1 MGINSLKKSSRLLQ
15 SRRYTHDSFTDAQ
28 EAFTSVLDINATEVY
43 TDQILVPSSS
53 LPFSGSSQS
62 GSIYSSSGKQVMKYY
77 YRAAM
82 TKSDLVSG
90 SASEVWFLLS
100 PSGSNAGINAQLIDS
115 NQQNNFI
122 SPKYSVPAL
131 TNANTED
138 ATPGYG
144 AKVFVSSATSSAGVV
159 AGDQVSTNNYTFD
172 YKNGVLQFTSN
183 AVSAT
188 TSQYVYI
195 STYQYIGRTLASNDT
210 LGYSGSFSGSFFGDG
225 AGVTNISASS
235 IVGLSLFSI
244 GTGSI
249 TASVDV
255 NPNNLFLI
263 KSGST
268 QYLNISSS
276 SNTTLSSNLFI
287 IKNFTTQQPV
297 LTVSQSIVQIATQSF
312 DPSGTTNAGSIW
324 FTSSSMYIGLEN

>member
-43 TDQILVPSSS
+43 TDQILIPSSS

-62 GSIYSSSGKQVMKYY
+62 DSIYSAGGKQIMKYY
-77 YRAAM
+77 YRTAM
-82 TKSDLVSG
+82 TRSDLVSG

-100 PSGSNAGINAQLIDS
+100 PSGSNAGVNAQLIET
-115 NQQNNFI
+115 NQLTNFI

-144 AKVFVSSATSSAGVV
+144 VKVFVSSNASTPS
-159 AGDQVSTNNYTFD
+159 AGDQVSVNNYTFD
-172 YKNGVLQFTSN
+172 YKTGVLQFTTN

-195 STYQYIGRTLASNDT
+195 SAYQYIGRTLASNDT
-210 LGYSGSFSGSFFGDG
+210 LGYSGSFSGSFFGNG

-287 IKNFTTQQPV
+287 VKNFTTQQPV

-312 DPSGTTNAGSIW
+312 NPSGTTDAGSIW

>member
-62 GSIYSSSGKQVMKYY
+62 GSIYSAGGKQIMKYY

-82 TKSDLVSG
+82 TRSDLVSG

-100 PSGSNAGINAQLIDS
+100 PSGSNAGVNAQLIET
-115 NQQNNFI
+115 NQLTNFI

-144 AKVFVSSATSSAGVV
+144 VKVFVSSNASTPA
-159 AGDQVSTNNYTFD
+159 AGDQVSVNNYTFD
-172 YKNGVLQFTSN
+172 YKTGVLQFTTN

-195 STYQYIGRTLASNDT
+195 SAYQYIGRTLASNDT
-210 LGYSGSFSGSFFGDG
+210 LGYSGSFSGSFFGNG
-225 AGVTNISASS
+225 AGITNISASS
-235 IVGLSLFSI
+235 VVGLSLFSI
-244 GTGSI
+244 ATGSI
-249 TASVDV
+249 TASVNV
-255 NPNNLFLI
+255 TPSNLFLI

-268 QYLNISSS
+268 EYLNISSS

-287 IKNFTTQQPV
+287 VKNFTTQQPV

-312 DPSGTTNAGSIW
+312 NPSGTTDAGSIW

>member
-62 GSIYSSSGKQVMKYY
+62 GSIYSAGGKQIMKYY

-82 TKSDLVSG
+82 TRSDLVSG

-100 PSGSNAGINAQLIDS
+100 PSGSNAGVNAQLIET
-115 NQQNNFI
+115 NQLTNFI

-144 AKVFVSSATSSAGVV
+144 VKVFVSSNASTPS
-159 AGDQVSTNNYTFD
+159 AGDQVSVNNYTFD
-172 YKNGVLQFTSN
+172 YKTGVLQFTTN

-195 STYQYIGRTLASNDT
+195 SAYQYIGRTLASNDT
-210 LGYSGSFSGSFFGDG
+210 LGYSGSFSGSFFGNG
-225 AGVTNISASS
+225 AGITNISASS
-235 IVGLSLFSI
+235 VVGLSLFSI
-244 GTGSI
+244 ATGSI
-249 TASVDV
+249 TASVNV
-255 NPNNLFLI
+255 TPSNLFLI

-268 QYLNISSS
+268 EYLNISSS
-276 SNTTLSSNLFI
+276 SNTTLYSNLFI
-287 IKNFTTQQPV
+287 VRNFTTQQPV

-312 DPSGTTNAGSIW
+312 DPSGTTDAGSIW

>member
-1 MGINSLKKSSRLLQ
+1 
-15 SRRYTHDSFTDAQ
+15 
-28 EAFTSVLDINATEVY
+28 LDINATEVY

-62 GSIYSSSGKQVMKYY
+62 GSIYSAGGKQIMKYY

-82 TKSDLVSG
+82 TRSDLVSG

-100 PSGSNAGINAQLIDS
+100 PSGSNAGVNAQLIET
-115 NQQNNFI
+115 NQLTNFI

-144 AKVFVSSATSSAGVV
+144 VKVFVSSNASTPS
-159 AGDQVSTNNYTFD
+159 AGDQVSVNNYTFD
-172 YKNGVLQFTSN
+172 YKTGVLQFTTN

-195 STYQYIGRTLASNDT
+195 SAYQYIGRTLASNDT
-210 LGYSGSFSGSFFGDG
+210 LGYSGSFSGSFFGNG
-225 AGVTNISASS
+225 AGITNISASS
-235 IVGLSLFSI
+235 VVGLSLFSI
-244 GTGSI
+244 ATGSI
-249 TASVDV
+249 TASVNV
-255 NPNNLFLI
+255 TPSNLFLI

-268 QYLNISSS
+268 EYLNISSS
-276 SNTTLSSNLFI
+276 SNTTLYSNLFI
-287 IKNFTTQQPV
+287 VRNFTTQQPV

>member
-62 GSIYSSSGKQVMKYY
+62 GSIYSAGGKQIMKYY

-82 TKSDLVSG
+82 TRSDLVSG

-100 PSGSNAGINAQLIDS
+100 PSGSNAGVNAQLIET
-115 NQQNNFI
+115 NQLTNFI

-144 AKVFVSSATSSAGVV
+144 VKVFVSSNASTPS
-159 AGDQVSTNNYTFD
+159 AGDQVSVNNYTFD
-172 YKNGVLQFTSN
+172 YKTGVLQFTTN

-195 STYQYIGRTLASNDT
+195 SAYQYIGRTLASNDT
-210 LGYSGSFSGSFFGDG
+210 LGYSGSFSGSFFGNG
-225 AGVTNISASS
+225 AGITNISASS
-235 IVGLSLFSI
+235 VVGLSLFSI
-244 GTGSI
+244 ATGSI
-249 TASVDV
+249 TASVNV
-255 NPNNLFLI
+255 TPSNLFLI

-268 QYLNISSS
+268 EYLNISSS
-276 SNTTLSSNLFI
+276 SNTTLYSNLFI
-287 IKNFTTQQPV
+287 VRNFTTQQPV

>member
-62 GSIYSSSGKQVMKYY
+62 GSIYSAGGKQIMKYY

-82 TKSDLVSG
+82 TRSDLVSG

-100 PSGSNAGINAQLIDS
+100 PSGSNAGVNAQLIET
-115 NQQNNFI
+115 NQLTNFI

-144 AKVFVSSATSSAGVV
+144 VKVFVSSNASTPS
-159 AGDQVSTNNYTFD
+159 AGDQVSVNNYTFD
-172 YKNGVLQFTSN
+172 YKTGVLQFTTN

-195 STYQYIGRTLASNDT
+195 SAYQYIGRTLASNDT

-235 IVGLSLFSI
+235 VVGLSLFSI
-244 GTGSI
+244 ATGSI
-249 TASVDV
+249 TASVNV
-255 NPNNLFLI
+255 TPSNLFLI

-268 QYLNISSS
+268 EYLNISSS
-276 SNTTLSSNLFI
+276 SNTTLYSNLFI
-287 IKNFTTQQPV
+287 VKNFTTQQPV

-312 DPSGTTNAGSIW
+312 DPSGTTDAGSIW

>member
-43 TDQILVPSSS
+43 TDQILIPSSS

-62 GSIYSSSGKQVMKYY
+62 GSIYSAGGKQIMKYY
-77 YRAAM
+77 YRTAM
-82 TKSDLVSG
+82 TRSDLVSG

-100 PSGSNAGINAQLIDS
+100 PSGSNAGVNAQLIET
-115 NQQNNFI
+115 NQLTNFI

-144 AKVFVSSATSSAGVV
+144 VKVFVSSNASTPS
-159 AGDQVSTNNYTFD
+159 AGDQVSVNNYTFD
-172 YKNGVLQFTSN
+172 YKTGVLQFTTN

-195 STYQYIGRTLASNDT
+195 SAYQYIGRTLASNDT
-210 LGYSGSFSGSFFGDG
+210 LGYSGSFSGSFFGNG

-249 TASVDV
+249 TASVNV

-268 QYLNISSS
+268 EYLNISSS

-287 IKNFTTQQPV
+287 VKNFTTQQPV

>member
-43 TDQILVPSSS
+43 TDQILIPSSS

-62 GSIYSSSGKQVMKYY
+62 DSIYSAGGKQIMKYY
-77 YRAAM
+77 YRTAM
-82 TKSDLVSG
+82 TRSDLVSG

-100 PSGSNAGINAQLIDS
+100 PSGSNAGVNAQLIET
-115 NQQNNFI
+115 NQLTNFI

-144 AKVFVSSATSSAGVV
+144 VKVFVSSNASTPS
-159 AGDQVSTNNYTFD
+159 AGDQVSVNNYTFD
-172 YKNGVLQFTSN
+172 YKTGVLQFTTN

-195 STYQYIGRTLASNDT
+195 SAYQYIGRTLASNDT

-287 IKNFTTQQPV
+287 VKNFTTQQPV

-312 DPSGTTNAGSIW
+312 NPSGTTDAGSIW

>member
-43 TDQILVPSSS
+43 TDQILIPSSS

-62 GSIYSSSGKQVMKYY
+62 GSIYSAGGKQIMKYY

-82 TKSDLVSG
+82 TRSDLVSG

-100 PSGSNAGINAQLIDS
+100 PSGSNAGVNAQLIET
-115 NQQNNFI
+115 NQLTNFI

-144 AKVFVSSATSSAGVV
+144 VKVFVSSNASTPS
-159 AGDQVSTNNYTFD
+159 AGDQVSVNNYTFD
-172 YKNGVLQFTSN
+172 YKTGVLQFTTN

-195 STYQYIGRTLASNDT
+195 SAYQYIGRTLASNDT
-210 LGYSGSFSGSFFGDG
+210 LGYSGSFSGSFFGNG
-225 AGVTNISASS
+225 AGITNISASS
-235 IVGLSLFSI
+235 VVGLSLFSI
-244 GTGSI
+244 ATGSI
-249 TASVDV
+249 TASVNV
-255 NPNNLFLI
+255 TPSNLFLI

-268 QYLNISSS
+268 EYLNISSS
-276 SNTTLSSNLFI
+276 SNTTLYSNLFI
-287 IKNFTTQQPV
+287 VRNFTTQQPV

>member
-62 GSIYSSSGKQVMKYY
+62 GSIYSAGGKQIMKYY

-82 TKSDLVSG
+82 TRSDLVSG

-100 PSGSNAGINAQLIDS
+100 PSGSNAGVNAQLIET
-115 NQQNNFI
+115 NQLTNFI

-144 AKVFVSSATSSAGVV
+144 VKVFVSSNASTPS
-159 AGDQVSTNNYTFD
+159 AGDQVSVNNYTFD
-172 YKNGVLQFTSN
+172 YKTGVLQFTTN

-195 STYQYIGRTLASNDT
+195 SAYQYIGRTLASNDT
-210 LGYSGSFSGSFFGDG
+210 LGYSGSFSGSFFGNG
-225 AGVTNISASS
+225 AGITNISASS

-244 GTGSI
+244 ATGSI
-249 TASVDV
+249 TASVNV
-255 NPNNLFLI
+255 TPSNLFLI

-268 QYLNISSS
+268 EYLNISSS

-287 IKNFTTQQPV
+287 VKNFTTQQPV

>member
-62 GSIYSSSGKQVMKYY
+62 GSIYSAGGKQIMKYY

-82 TKSDLVSG
+82 TRSDLVSG

-100 PSGSNAGINAQLIDS
+100 PSGSNAGVNAQLIET
-115 NQQNNFI
+115 NQLTNFI

-144 AKVFVSSATSSAGVV
+144 VKVFVSSNASTPS
-159 AGDQVSTNNYTFD
+159 AGDQVSVNNYTFD
-172 YKNGVLQFTSN
+172 YKTGVLQFTTN

-195 STYQYIGRTLASNDT
+195 SAYQYIGRTLASNDT
-210 LGYSGSFSGSFFGDG
+210 LGYSGSFSGSFFGNG
-225 AGVTNISASS
+225 AGITNISASS
-235 IVGLSLFSI
+235 VVGLSLFSI
-244 GTGSI
+244 ATGSI
-249 TASVDV
+249 TASVNV
-255 NPNNLFLI
+255 TPSNLFLI

-268 QYLNISSS
+268 EYLNISSS
-276 SNTTLSSNLFI
+276 SNTTLYSNLFI
-287 IKNFTTQQPV
+287 VRNFTTQQPV
-297 LTVSQSIVQIATQSF
+297 LMVSQSIVQIATQSF

>member
-43 TDQILVPSSS
+43 TDQILIPSSS

-62 GSIYSSSGKQVMKYY
+62 GSIYSAGGKQIMKYY
-77 YRAAM
+77 YRTAM
-82 TKSDLVSG
+82 TRSDLVSG

-100 PSGSNAGINAQLIDS
+100 PSGSNAGVNAQLIET
-115 NQQNNFI
+115 NQLTNFI

-144 AKVFVSSATSSAGVV
+144 VKVFVSSNASTPS
-159 AGDQVSTNNYTFD
+159 AGDQVSVNNYTFD
-172 YKNGVLQFTSN
+172 YKTGVLQFTTN

-195 STYQYIGRTLASNDT
+195 SAYQYIGRTLASNDI
-210 LGYSGSFSGSFFGDG
+210 LGYSGSFSGSFFGNG

-249 TASVDV
+249 TASVNV

-268 QYLNISSS
+268 EYLNISSS

-287 IKNFTTQQPV
+287 VKNFTTQQPV

-312 DPSGTTNAGSIW
+312 DPSGTTLAGSIW

>member
-62 GSIYSSSGKQVMKYY
+62 GSIYSAGGKQIMKYY

-82 TKSDLVSG
+82 TRSDLVSG

-100 PSGSNAGINAQLIDS
+100 PSGSNAGVNAQLIET
-115 NQQNNFI
+115 NQLTNFI

-144 AKVFVSSATSSAGVV
+144 VKVFVSSNASTPS
-159 AGDQVSTNNYTFD
+159 AGDQVSVNNYTFD
-172 YKNGVLQFTSN
+172 YKTGVLQFTTN

-195 STYQYIGRTLASNDT
+195 SAYQYIGRTLASNDT

-235 IVGLSLFSI
+235 VVGLSLFSI
-244 GTGSI
+244 ATGSI
-249 TASVDV
+249 TASVNV
-255 NPNNLFLI
+255 TPSNLFLI

-268 QYLNISSS
+268 EYLNISSS
-276 SNTTLSSNLFI
+276 SNTTLYSNLFI
-287 IKNFTTQQPV
+287 VKNFTTQQPV

>member
-43 TDQILVPSSS
+43 TDQILIPSSS

-62 GSIYSSSGKQVMKYY
+62 DSIYSAGGKQIMKYY
-77 YRAAM
+77 YRTAM
-82 TKSDLVSG
+82 TRSDLVSG

-100 PSGSNAGINAQLIDS
+100 PSGSNAGVNAQLIET
-115 NQQNNFI
+115 NQLTNFI

-144 AKVFVSSATSSAGVV
+144 VKVFVSSNASTPS
-159 AGDQVSTNNYTFD
+159 AGDQVSVNNYTFD
-172 YKNGVLQFTSN
+172 YKTGVLQFTTN

-195 STYQYIGRTLASNDT
+195 SAYQYIGRTLASNDT
-210 LGYSGSFSGSFFGDG
+210 LGYSGSFSGSFFGNG

-249 TASVDV
+249 TASVNV

-268 QYLNISSS
+268 EYLNISSS

-287 IKNFTTQQPV
+287 VKNFTTQQPV

-312 DPSGTTNAGSIW
+312 NPSGTTDAGSIW

>member
-43 TDQILVPSSS
+43 TDQILIPSSS

-62 GSIYSSSGKQVMKYY
+62 GSIYSAGGKQIMKYY
-77 YRAAM
+77 YRTAM
-82 TKSDLVSG
+82 TRSDLVSG

-100 PSGSNAGINAQLIDS
+100 PSGSNAGVNAQLIET
-115 NQQNNFI
+115 NQLTNFI

-144 AKVFVSSATSSAGVV
+144 VKVFVSSNASTPS
-159 AGDQVSTNNYTFD
+159 AGDQVSVNNYTFD
-172 YKNGVLQFTSN
+172 YKTGVLQFTTN

-195 STYQYIGRTLASNDT
+195 SAYQYIGRTLASNDT
-210 LGYSGSFSGSFFGDG
+210 LGYSGSFSGSFFGNG

-249 TASVDV
+249 TASVNV

-268 QYLNISSS
+268 EYLNISSS

-287 IKNFTTQQPV
+287 VKNFTTQQPV

-312 DPSGTTNAGSIW
+312 DPSGTTLAGSIW

>member
-62 GSIYSSSGKQVMKYY
+62 GSIYSSGGKQVMKYY

-100 PSGSNAGINAQLIDS
+100 PSGSNAGVNAQLIET
-115 NQQNNFI
+115 NQLTNFI

-144 AKVFVSSATSSAGVV
+144 VKVFVSSNASTPS
-159 AGDQVSTNNYTFD
+159 AGDQVSVNNYTFD
-172 YKNGVLQFTSN
+172 YKTGVLQFTTN

-195 STYQYIGRTLASNDT
+195 SAYQYIGRTLASNDT
-210 LGYSGSFSGSFFGDG
+210 LGYSGSFSGSFFGNG

-235 IVGLSLFSI
+235 VVGLSLFSI

-249 TASVDV
+249 TASVNV

-268 QYLNISSS
+268 EYLNISSS

-287 IKNFTTQQPV
+287 VKNFTTQQPV

-312 DPSGTTNAGSIW
+312 NPSGTTDAGSIW

>member
-62 GSIYSSSGKQVMKYY
+62 GSIYSAGGKQIMKYY

-82 TKSDLVSG
+82 TRSDLVSG

-100 PSGSNAGINAQLIDS
+100 PSGSNAGVNAQLIET
-115 NQQNNFI
+115 NQLTNFI

-144 AKVFVSSATSSAGVV
+144 VKVFVSSNASTPS
-159 AGDQVSTNNYTFD
+159 AGDQVSVNNYTFD
-172 YKNGVLQFTSN
+172 YKTGVLQFTTN

-195 STYQYIGRTLASNDT
+195 SAYQYIGRTLASNDT
-210 LGYSGSFSGSFFGDG
+210 LGYSGSFSGSFFGNG
-225 AGVTNISASS
+225 AGITNISASS
-235 IVGLSLFSI
+235 VVGLSLFSI
-244 GTGSI
+244 ATGSI
-249 TASVDV
+249 TASVNV
-255 NPNNLFLI
+255 TPSNLFLI

-268 QYLNISSS
+268 EYLNISSS
-276 SNTTLSSNLFI
+276 SNTTLYSNLFI
-287 IKNFTTQQPV
+287 VKNFTTQQPV

-312 DPSGTTNAGSIW
+312 DPSGTTDAGSIW

>member
-28 EAFTSVLDINATEVY
+28 EAFTSVLDINAAEVY
-43 TDQILVPSSS
+43 TDQNLIPSAS
-53 LPFSGSSQS
+53 LPFSGSSQN
-62 GSIYSSSGKQVMKYY
+62 GSIYSSGGKQVMKYY
-77 YRAAM
+77 YRLAM
-82 TKSDLVSG
+82 TRSDLVSG

-100 PSGSNAGINAQLIDS
+100 PSGSNAGVNAQLIET

-131 TNANTED
+131 TNANAED
-138 ATPGYG
+138 ITPGYG

-159 AGDQVSTNNYTFD
+159 AGDQVSINNYTFD

-195 STYQYIGRTLASNDT
+195 SAYQYVGRTLASNDT
-210 LGYSGSFSGSFFGDG
+210 LGYSGSFSGSFFGSG
-225 AGVTNISASS
+225 AGLTNISASN
-235 IVGLSLFSI
+235 IVGLNLFSI
-244 GTGSI
+244 STGSV
-249 TASVDV
+249 TASV
-255 NPNNLFLI
+255 NTNTNRLFLI
-263 KSGST
+263 NSGSNN
-268 QYLNISSS
+268 YLNISASS
-276 SNTTLSSNLFI
+276 HTTLSSDLFI

-297 LTVSQSIVQIATQSF
+297 LIVSESVVQIVTHSVAPTGS
-312 DPSGTTNAGSIW
+312 TNAGNFW
-324 FTSSSMYIGLEN
+324 FTANDLFIGLD

>member
-62 GSIYSSSGKQVMKYY
+62 GSIYSAGGKQIMKYY

-82 TKSDLVSG
+82 TRSDLVSG

-100 PSGSNAGINAQLIDS
+100 PSGSNAGVNAQLIET
-115 NQQNNFI
+115 NQLTNFI

-138 ATPGYG
+138 TTPGYG
-144 AKVFVSSATSSAGVV
+144 VKVFVSSNASTPS
-159 AGDQVSTNNYTFD
+159 AGDQVSVNNYTFD
-172 YKNGVLQFTSN
+172 YKTGVLQFTTN

-195 STYQYIGRTLASNDT
+195 SAYQYIGRTLASNDT
-210 LGYSGSFSGSFFGDG
+210 LGYSGSFSGSFFGNG
-225 AGVTNISASS
+225 AGITNISASS
-235 IVGLSLFSI
+235 VVGLSLFSI
-244 GTGSI
+244 ATGSI
-249 TASVDV
+249 TASVNV
-255 NPNNLFLI
+255 TPSNLFLI

-268 QYLNISSS
+268 EYLNISSS

>member
-43 TDQILVPSSS
+43 TDQILIPSSS

-62 GSIYSSSGKQVMKYY
+62 GSIYSAGGKQIMKYY
-77 YRAAM
+77 YRTAM
-82 TKSDLVSG
+82 TRSDLVSG

-100 PSGSNAGINAQLIDS
+100 PSGSNAGVNAQLIET
-115 NQQNNFI
+115 NQLTNFI

-144 AKVFVSSATSSAGVV
+144 VKVFVSSNASTPS
-159 AGDQVSTNNYTFD
+159 AGDQVSVNNYTFD
-172 YKNGVLQFTSN
+172 YKTGVLQFTTN

-195 STYQYIGRTLASNDT
+195 SAYQYIGRTLASNDT
-210 LGYSGSFSGSFFGDG
+210 LGYSGSFSGSFFGNG

-249 TASVDV
+249 TASVNV

-268 QYLNISSS
+268 EYLNISSS
-276 SNTTLSSNLFI
+276 SNTTLYSNLFI
-287 IKNFTTQQPV
+287 VKNFTTQQPV

-312 DPSGTTNAGSIW
+312 DPSGTTLAGSIW

>member
-1 MGINSLKKSSRLLQ
+1 MAYFNHAFKKSFLATGGTQNSTVITLPDGSTTTASTSDGYLITRGLPT
-15 SRRYTHDSFTDAQ
+15 YTLNQ
-28 EAFTSVLDINATEVY
+28 L
-43 TDQILVPSSS
+43 
-53 LPFSGSSQS
+53 
-62 GSIYSSSGKQVMKYY
+62 
-77 YRAAM
+77 
-82 TKSDLVSG
+82 
-90 SASEVWFLLS
+90 SE
-100 PSGSNAGINAQLIDS
+100 
-115 NQQNNFI
+115 
-122 SPKYSVPAL
+122 
-131 TNANTED
+131 
-138 ATPGYG
+138 
-144 AKVFVSSATSSAGVV
+144 
-159 AGDQVSTNNYTFD
+159 
-172 YKNGVLQFTSN
+172 N

-195 STYQYIGRTLASNDT
+195 SAYQYIGRTLASNDT
-210 LGYSGSFSGSFFGDG
+210 LGYSGSFSGSFFGNG

-287 IKNFTTQQPV
+287 VKNFTTQQPL

-312 DPSGTTNAGSIW
+312 NPSGTTDAGSIW